1 MAALPQSFYEA
12 ICEALAP
19 RCGGEVHTVQAL
31 GSPFGEGTFE
41 RWVAAGL
48 LTTDESAALLALAG
62 RGPVDAARIEA
73 VLNPGQGQGTA
84 GDDWGWGFDADD
96 QTAADRRSQTRS
108 VPPSRRPLPPREPDD
123 EDSWG
128 WGADESSA
136 IFESLISEHVEG
148 IEGDLRFRLEAPH
161 GRTRLYDMMRA
172 RDLLMGR
179 NVAACVLRADAPLG
193 PAAFVRA
200 VRLLGSLQHPQ
211 IEAVYELDRTPD
223 GAPFYVTAEPLEAT
237 LAQVFK
243 QIAQDEIAA
252 RDEWPLAAR
261 LEALLDVSRAVAFAH
276 RAGVAHRDLRPSK
289 VRLGAF
295 GETVLTGWFRAR
307 RRNEEPDPALDAALG
322 LVNSG
327 LGYLAPE
334 RLEHGL
340 GAAGIAADVWGLGA
354 LLYGCLTRRP
364 PFAGSSREVID
375 AIRGGRIVPPEERAP
390 GAPATLSGL
399 CMQALAIDPAE
410 RRLSADEIVAEIE
423 DYLDGTRT
431 EERRLEQA
439 EERFEDAR
447 SFAERFRAARDRL
460 RAGWAEAADLR
471 APDGDPSAGLAARQ
485 RLDGLRQAAEQAF
498 YAADDAYIRVLS
510 VMPGFEPAH
519 YGLCRLYFRALQD
532 AERELM
538 RAPRHYLRASI
549 KQLDPG
555 GFSDALAASARLE
568 IRTRPSGVEVRFHQY
583 RSRGGVQTPDRG
595 RVVGQTP
602 LAFEEVRPGDYVM
615 VLDGGARR
623 PFVLPVHLEPGADLS
638 LSVRLPDAVPPGF
651 VFVPAGPCRIG
662 ADGEGA
668 ALAEALPAGE
678 VDLRGFFAGR
688 DPVTFGEYRA
698 FLDALWSDDPA
709 AAAAHA
715 PRAFDGAPPMWTPTE
730 AGYALPVIGR
740 DGQAWDADHP
750 VVGVRPADVRAYLA
764 WRSARDGV
772 DYRLLT
778 EHEWEKVARGAEGRP
793 YPWGDRPEPAFCH
806 HLGSDGRAPYL
817 RPVGAV
823 EADRSVYGVRD
834 LAGGVREYVGPL
846 DGERRPT
853 LRGGSWLFPFSEC
866 HLATRATLGD
876 TAPLVGLGFRL
887 AIDGPEGPPT
897 TRPRIRPVPDW
908 QMPDPAALGDGAEE
922 RDGLASAELTV
933 DGRSILMTAGIPPA
947 GHDADA
953 DDLDALD
960 TGPDRYTLM
969 DEIARGSMGK
979 VMLAYDRVLQRH
991 VALKLLHD
999 KHRSDKLSRYRFVME
1014 ARITGR
1020 LQHPTMVPVY
1030 DMGVFRNG
1038 QRFFAMKVIEGQSL
1052 QDVLRA
1058 RSAGDRRTLTD
1069 YNRDRLMTVM
1079 RRVCQGVA
1087 FAHERRIVHR
1097 DLKPAN
1103 ILLGDFGEVCIVDLG
1118 LARCLEPDPSDMADV
1133 EEARELAQADG
1144 RVTRVGSV
1152 IGTPYYM
1159 SPEQAMGLQDLVDDR
1174 SDIYGL
1180 GAILYHVLTH
1190 RPPFSGRKVN
1200 EVLAKVRRGNARPP
1214 SQTAPDQA
1222 IAPELDRIVL
1232 KTLSMDPRDRHESAL
1247 DLADDLALYQA
1258 RARMQEQSRE
1268 VARQRA
1274 ARAARTFQVVEKE
1287 QTRLDQMR
1295 ARVHALRGADG
1306 EALDPVERRRRV
1318 VHQQEK
1324 IRLQEEQIEAH
1335 LALAVRQTRLARDA
1349 GQPELRERLVGLLKT
1364 RCMRAERTRSPGD
1377 VAYYA
1382 HLLRQLDDPDRTL
1395 ARWLKRG
1402 APLSVHTRPADIE
1415 VIVQR
1420 VVERDRRLEAG
1431 PTLQQGR
1438 SPLTVP
1444 DVPVGSGLC
1453 TFTRDRVSMRVPFV
1467 VVRDR
1472 PVELE
1477 HDWPDEMHPG
1487 FACIPGGRFLYGG
1500 DPLVD
1505 EGHAARSARIGTYHI
1520 GIHPVTCAEYNAWLE
1535 ALAGSPEQRAARI
1548 PIMGRDGLPLWG
1560 PEGQAR
1566 FGRYDPRRPVTG
1578 ITLADAHA
1586 YAQWRGKQ
1594 DGVRYRLPTSAE
1606 WEKAARGVDGR
1617 TWPWGDRFEPL
1628 YCRADSA
1635 LYAVGRFP
1643 QDRSPYGV
1651 CDLVTGVI
1659 EWTLTAARDD
1669 PNACYVRGGCSALPF
1684 HGQPC
1689 TARLTRDPRD
1699 PSPYIGFRLVVAER

>member
-1 MAALPQSFYEA
+1 MAALPPSFYETV
-12 ICEALAP
+12 CEALAP
-19 RCGGEVHTVQAL
+19 RCGGEVHTVRAL

-48 LTTDESAALLALAG
+48 LTTDEAATLLGLAQRG
-62 RGPVDAARIEA
+62 RVDGLRIEA
-73 VLNPGQGQGTA
+73 VLNPGTKNSST
-84 GDDWGWGFDADD
+84 GDDWGWGFDSGDK
-96 QTAADRRSQTRS
+96 TAADRRPRARS
-108 VPPSRRPLPPREPDD
+108 VPPSRRPLPPREGPD

-136 IFESLISEHVEG
+136 IFESLISE
-148 IEGDLRFRLEAPH
+148 DLVGLDDGARFRLDSPH
-161 GRTRLYDMMRA
+161 SRTRIFEVYRS

-179 NVAACVLRADAPLG
+179 DVAACVLRPDAPLG
-193 PAAFVRA
+193 SGNFVAA

-211 IEAVYELDRTPD
+211 IEAVYELDRTPE
-223 GAPFYVTAEPLEAT
+223 GVPFYVTAEPLEAT

-261 LEALLDVSRAVAFAH
+261 LEALLDVARAVAFAH
-276 RAGVAHRDLRPSK
+276 RAGVVHRDLRPSK

-295 GETVLTGWFRAR
+295 GETLLTGWFRAR
-307 RRNEEPDPALDAALG
+307 RKADEPDASLDAALA
-322 LVNSG
+322 LVGSG

-340 GAAGIAADVWGLGA
+340 SAAGTPADVWGLGA
-354 LLYGCLTRRP
+354 MLYGCLTRRP
-364 PFAGSSREVID
+364 PFAGSSRQVTD
-375 AIRGGRIVPPEERAP
+375 AIRTGEVVPPEERAP
-390 GAPATLSGL
+390 GTPGSLATL
-399 CMQALAIDPAE
+399 CMQALRIDPSE
-410 RRLSADEIVAEIE
+410 RRLSADEFVAEIE

-439 EERFEDAR
+439 EERFEDANAT
-447 SFAERFRAARDRL
+447 AERYLAARSRLATAWSDAAAL
-460 RAGWAEAADLR
+460 RA
-471 APDGDPSAGLAARQ
+471 DPEKGSAGLAAREA
-485 RLDGLRQAAEQAF
+485 LDGLRREAEEAF

-532 AERELM
+532 AERGRM
-538 RAPRHYLRASI
+538 RAPRHYLRSSI
-549 KQLDPG
+549 EQLDPG
-555 GFSDALAASARLE
+555 GFGEALAASARLE
-568 IRTRPSGVEVRFHQY
+568 IRSRPSGTEVRFHQY
-583 RSRGGVQTPDRG
+583 RNRGGVQTPDRG

-602 LAFEEVRPGDYVM
+602 LAFEDVRPGTYVL
-615 VLDGGARR
+615 VLDGPGKR
-623 PFVLPVHLEPGADLS
+623 PFVLPIHLEPGSNLS
-638 LSVRLPDAVPPGF
+638 LSVRLPEKVPSGF
-651 VFVPAGPCRIG
+651 VYVPAGPCRVG
-662 ADGEGA
+662 MDGEA
-668 ALAEALPAGE
+668 AELAEALPPGRVE
-678 VDLRGFFAGR
+678 LGGFFAAR
-688 DPVTFGEYRA
+688 DPVTFGEYRE
-698 FLDALWSDDPA
+698 FLHALWQRDPA
-709 AAAAHA
+709 TAAQHA
-715 PRAFDGAPPMWTPTE
+715 PRAFDGAPPMWSPE
-730 AGYALPVIGR
+730 ASGYGLPVIGR
-740 DGQAWDADHP
+740 DGQTWGADHP
-750 VVGVRPADVRAYLA
+750 VVGLRPADVRAYIE
-764 WRSARDGV
+764 WRSARDGRA
-772 DYRLLT
+772 YRLLG
-778 EHEWEKVARGAEGRP
+778 ELEWEKLARGAEGRA
-793 YPWGDRPEPAFCH
+793 YPWGERPEPTFCH

-834 LAGGVREYVGPL
+834 LAGGVREFVRGI
-846 DGERRPT
+846 DGEIG

-866 HLATRATLGD
+866 HLATRSRLGE
-876 TAPLVGLGFRL
+876 TVPLSALGFRL
-887 AIDGPEGPPT
+887 AADGPDGPRDGAPSIA
-897 TRPRIRPVPDW
+897 PEPDW
-908 QMPDPAALGDGAEE
+908 AMPAPAGAGD
-922 RDGLASAELTV
+922 DGIAGDELASAELTV
-933 DGRSILMTAGIPPA
+933 DGRSILLAAGIPPVA
-947 GHDADA
+947 QADG
-953 DDLDALD
+953 DDGLDALD

-999 KHRSDKLSRYRFVME
+999 KHRGDKLSRYRFVME

-1069 YNRDRLMTVM
+1069 FNRDRLMTVM
-1079 RRVCQGVA
+1079 RRVCQGIA
-1087 FAHERRIVHR
+1087 FTHERRIVHR

-1200 EVLAKVRRGNARPP
+1200 EVLAKVRRGNPRPP
-1214 SQTAPDQA
+1214 SQVAPDQA
-1222 IAPELDRIVL
+1222 IAGELDRIVL

-1268 VARQRA
+1268 VSRQRA
-1274 ARAARTFQVVEKE
+1274 ARAARTFQAIEKE
-1287 QTRLDQMR
+1287 QARLDEMR
-1295 ARVHALRGADG
+1295 ARVDALKGVEG
-1306 EALDPVERRRRV
+1306 EALDPLDRRRRV

-1324 IRLQEEQIEAH
+1324 IRQQEEQIEAH

-1349 GQPELRERLVGLLKT
+1349 GQAQLRERLVHLLKT
-1364 RCMRAERTRSPGD
+1364 RCMRAERIRDPGA
-1377 VAYYA
+1377 VAYYT
-1382 HLLRQLDDPDRTL
+1382 HLLRQLDDPEQQL
-1395 ARWLKRG
+1395 ARWLSRG
-1402 APLSVHTRPADIE
+1402 APLSVHTRPVDIE
-1415 VIVQR
+1415 VVVQR
-1420 VVERDRRLEAG
+1420 VIERARRLEAG

-1444 DVPVGSGLC
+1444 DVAVGSGLC
-1453 TFTRDRVSMRVPFV
+1453 TFTRNQVSMRMPFS

-1472 PVELE
+1472 PVEVEL
-1477 HDWPDEMHPG
+1477 HWPAAMYPG
-1487 FACIPGGRFLYGG
+1487 FACVPGGRFLYGG

-1505 EGHAARSARIGTYHI
+1505 EGHAARSARIPTYHI
-1520 GIHPVTCAEYNAWLE
+1520 GIHPVTCGEYAVWLE
-1535 ALAGSPEQRAARI
+1535 ELADTPDQRAARV

-1566 FGRYDPRRPVTG
+1566 FGRYDPDRPVTG

-1586 YAQWRGKQ
+1586 YAQWRSKR

-1628 YCRADSA
+1628 YSRAEAA
-1635 LYAVGRFP
+1635 LYPVGRFP
-1643 QDRSPYGV
+1643 QDASPYGV
-1651 CDLVTGVI
+1651 HDLVTGVI

-1699 PSPYIGFRLVVAER
+1699 PSPYIGFRLVVADR